1 MTNAFAIRPRQDEPD
16 RRNPMS
22 PSPAIPLAA
31 LLIVI
36 AFDVYC
42 LKDLANAGL
51 LRYFPSQRGR
61 PSSASPLPSAASR
74 T

>member
-1 MTNAFAIRPRQDEPD
+1 
-16 RRNPMS
+16 MS